1 MGTHGREAERIMSD
15 TGFKTTGAVVSAGL
29 WGNFTT
35 TRLNTADDS
44 RATAA
49 GTTFRVGT
57 LNNYSFGVP
66 SGATIDGIEVNTE
79 FSTDSAA
86 ATATLQ
92 ISLSW
97 DNGTNY
103 TATKSDTVT
112 GSTTDKNSTLGGAAD
127 TWGHS
132 WTDSELANGTFLVK
146 VEGKSSSAVQL
157 CRLDFLQIKV
167 YYTVAATGATG
178 AYYMFFEG

>member
-1 MGTHGREAERIMSD
+1 MAD
-15 TGFKTTGAVVSAGL
+15 TGYKTTGAVVSMGL
-29 WGNFTT
+29 WNSFTT

-44 RATAA
+44 RATAV

-57 LNNYSFGVP
+57 LNNYSFGIP

-79 FSTDSAA
+79 FSTDSAG

-97 DNGTNY
+97 DNGTTY
-103 TATKSDTVT
+103 TTAKSDTVT
-112 GSTTDKNSTLGGAAD
+112 GSTTDKNSTLGGSTD
-127 TWGHS
+127 TWGRT
-132 WTDSELANGTFLVK
+132 WTDSEFANGTFLVK
-146 VEGKSSSAVQL
+146 VEGKSSSGVQA

-167 YYTVAATGATG
+167 YYTLATGG
-178 AYYMFFEG
+178 GGFFCLLND

>member
-1 MGTHGREAERIMSD
+1 MAD
-15 TGFKTTGAVVSAGL
+15 TGFKTTGAVVSGGL
-29 WGNFTT
+29 WLNMTT
-35 TRLNTADDS
+35 TRINTADDS
-44 RATAA
+44 RATAT
-49 GTTFRVGT
+49 GTTFSVAT
-57 LNNYSFGVP
+57 LNNYSFGLA
-66 SGATIDGIEVNTE
+66 SGVTIDGIEINTE
-79 FSTDSAA
+79 FSTSSAA
-86 ATATLQ
+86 QTATLQ

-127 TWGHS
+127 TWGRT
-132 WTDSELANGTFLVK
+132 WTDTEFANGTFLVK
-146 VEGKSSSAVQL
+146 VEGKSSTAGQS

>member
-1 MGTHGREAERIMSD
+1 MSD
-15 TGFKTTGAVVSAGL
+15 TGFKTTGAVVSTGSWANL
-29 WGNFTT
+29 TT
-35 TRLNTADDS
+35 TRINTADNS
-44 RATAA
+44 RATAV
-49 GTTFRVGT
+49 GTTFIVGT
-57 LNNYSFGVP
+57 LNNYSFGLS
-66 SGATIDGIEVNTE
+66 SGVTIDGIEVNTE

-112 GSTTDKNSTLGGAAD
+112 GSTNDKNSTLGGAAD
-127 TWGHS
+127 TWGRS
-132 WTDSELANGTFLVK
+132 WTDSEFANGTFKVK
-146 VEGKSSSAVQL
+146 VEGKSSSAIAS

-167 YYTVAATGATG
+167 YYTAASGTTGA
-178 AYYMFFEG
+178 AFLLRMI

>member
-1 MGTHGREAERIMSD
+1 MAD
-15 TGFKTTGAVVSAGL
+15 TGFKVTGAVVSAGS
-29 WGNFTT
+29 WVNMTT
-35 TRLNTADDS
+35 TRINTADNS
-44 RATAA
+44 RATATSTSFIA
-49 GTTFRVGT
+49 AT
-57 LNNYSFGVP
+57 LNNYAFGVP

-79 FSTDSAA
+79 FSTEISG

-92 ISLSW
+92 LSLSW

-103 TATKSDTVT
+103 TATKSDTIT
-112 GSTTDKNSTLGGAAD
+112 GTTTDKNSTLGGAAD
-127 TWGHS
+127 TWGRS
-132 WTDSELANGTFLVK
+132 WTDSELADGTFLVK
-146 VEGKSSSAVQL
+146 VEGKNSNFGFQ

>member
-1 MGTHGREAERIMSD
+1 MGTHGREAERIMAD
-15 TGFKTTGAVVSAGL
+15 TGFKTTGAVVSAGT
-29 WGNFTT
+29 WANMTT
-35 TRLNTADDS
+35 TRINTADNS
-44 RATAA
+44 RATMT
-49 GTTFRVGT
+49 GTTFVVAT
-57 LNNYSFGVP
+57 LNNYTFGVP
-66 SGATIDGIEVNTE
+66 SGATINGIEVNTE
-79 FSTDSAA
+79 FSTDFVS

-92 ISLSW
+92 LSLSW
-97 DNGTNY
+97 NNGTNY

-127 TWGHS
+127 TWGRS
-132 WTDSELANGTFLVK
+132 WTDSEFANGTFLVK
-146 VEGKSSSAVQL
+146 VEGKSTDFSGS